1 MLPEKIQA
9 QFELGVAVTLFNWP
23 ALSLAVANKWGG
35 PDSADKREWFAGAVC
50 DLFAPAT
57 AAAAAAAASR
67 AGTGAGNVSS
77 SGSGSG
83 AASTEQ
89 PPDLEDVE
97 TMLLQVMLD
106 EFEVNVDDDSAYE
119 VAQQIMR
126 LRETTA
132 QGDFALVDELYA
144 AWKRKGDGDAAATA
158 QTVKFRKVEK
168 EDDDDDDDD
177 DDNDDDDD
185 DDEDDDDDDD
195 DDNEDS
201 AASGSVSGGSRRN
214 DGDEDVEMMDADA
227 DSSKRPS
234 RRPAAPEVDEE
245 GFTKV
250 VGKKRR

>member
-1 MLPEKIQA
+1 MGEAVLPEKIQA

-57 AAAAAAAASR
+57 AAAAAASR
-67 AGTGAGNVSS
+67 AGAGASNVSG

-89 PPDLEDVE
+89 PPDVEDVE

-106 EFEVNVDDDSAYE
+106 EFEVNVDDDSAFE

-126 LRETTA
+126 LQETTA

-144 AWKRKGDGDAAATA
+144 AWKRKGGGDAAATA
-158 QTVKFRKVEK
+158 QTVKFRKVE
-168 EDDDDDDDD
+168 EEEEE
-177 DDNDDDDD
+177 DDD
-185 DDEDDDDDDD
+185 DDEDNYDGEDSDDDEDDGTD
-195 DDNEDS
+195 DGD

-214 DGDEDVEMMDADA
+214 YGDEDVEMMDADA
-227 DSSKRPS
+227 DSSKRPN